1 MRKYRSGLLPGP
13 ELPKTREWSG
23 DFRTSQRLHP
33 RNPTSLT
40 YEKGIH
46 TADLEFSVKE
56 CTIKRRNVFPGWDI
70 LRTPRMGPMKATL
83 ALVLGLAAVLLFAP
97 AARADLHAAKSP
109 YRDHV
114 AALGHDFGGLKNADD
129 GGDDHEGSDDNHE
142 HEGSEGSGQ
151 HGDGHDH
158 GGDDS
163 ASDGDHE
170 DDGSDLDD
178 HDSDDGG
185 SDDGGTAPGGG
196 STGGTNP
203 GPGTPPGETPTTPT
217 GPSTQATPGGI
228 GLWLWILLLIV
239 IAGAGVSTAYVLRRR
254 RMRSQ

>member
-13 ELPKTREWSG
+13 ESQKTRRWSG

-46 TADLEFSVKE
+46 TADLESSVKE
-56 CTIKRRNVFPGWDI
+56 CTIKRRNVFPAWDI

-97 AARADLHAAKSP
+97 AARADVHAAKSP

-142 HEGSEGSGQ
+142 HEGSEGSD

-158 GGDDS
+158 GEDDS
-163 ASDGDHE
+163 AS
-170 DDGSDLDD
+170 
-178 HDSDDGG
+178 
-185 SDDGGTAPGGG
+185 
-196 STGGTNP
+196 
-203 GPGTPPGETPTTPT
+203 
-217 GPSTQATPGGI
+217 
-228 GLWLWILLLIV
+228 
-239 IAGAGVSTAYVLRRR
+239 
-254 RMRSQ
+254 